1 MIQHTVSFVL
11 RHPSD
16 STEERAFLTDAA
28 AILPAIPGVENFR
41 ISRQVSEKSSHDFQF
56 SMEFPDAAAYAAYN
70 GHPAH
75 VQFVETRWV
84 PEVADFQELDLVP
97 FSRGR

>member
-1 MIQHTVSFVL
+1 
-11 RHPSD
+11 
-16 STEERAFLTDAA
+16 
-28 AILPAIPGVENFR
+28 
-41 ISRQVSEKSSHDFQF
+41 
-56 SMEFPDAAAYAAYN
+56 MEFPDAAAYAAYN

-97 FSRGR
+97 FARDL